1 MIVSKSKKKSNK
13 IEELYDNYLGLDWAE
28 GNVALAW
35 MKSNATEPKV
45 IEFDSSVRKLKEE
58 ISKIKGRKILTI
70 EETTTT
76 HWLYV
81 EVKDCVDKILVC
93 DPYRNSLLSE
103 GAKTDKID
111 AKKLCQLLRSN
122 MLKEVYHSLDEDYTI
137 RKLVSAYEDLVK
149 AGVRVKNQKSAVYRA
164 IGLNSKKSKLPDEEI
179 YELIESS
186 QNRAISLYME
196 ERDRYIEKFRE
207 IKKKKKVIKDLCGIS
222 GIGEISAV
230 KIYSKVI
237 DAERFESKYKYWAYC
252 GLVKHEKNS
261 GKRSYGKRTARH
273 SSMLRGVYKSA
284 ALAAIGGN
292 NDIREYYEYLI
303 TERKLEE
310 PAARNQIARYI
321 AKASYAVMK
330 NKQEYQAY
338 QWRKEKEDE
347 SRQKN
352 K

>member
-1 MIVSKSKKKSNK
+1 MIVRKSKKKSNE
-13 IEELYDNYLGLDWAE
+13 IENLYDNYLGLDWAE

-35 MKSNATEPKV
+35 MRSNSTEPKV

-81 EVKDCVDKILVC
+81 EVKDYVDRILVC

-111 AKKLCQLLRSN
+111 AKKLCQLLRSS

-149 AGVRVKNQKSAVYRA
+149 AGVRVKNQKSAIYRA
-164 IGLNSKKSKLPDEEI
+164 IGLNPKKSKLPDEET
-179 YELIESS
+179 YRLIESS
-186 QNRAISLYME
+186 HDRAIELNME
-196 ERDRYIEKFRE
+196 ERNRYIEKFRE
-207 IKKKKKVIKDLCGIS
+207 IKKKKKAIKDLCEIS

-237 DAERFESKYKYWAYC
+237 DAGRFDDKYKYWAYC
-252 GLVKHEKNS
+252 GLAKHAKNS
-261 GKRSYGKRTARH
+261 GKKNYGKRNPRH
-273 SSMLRGVYKSA
+273 SSMMKSVYKSA
-284 ALAAIGGN
+284 AIAAIGGK
-292 NDIREYYEYLI
+292 NDIREYYEHLLKDKY
-303 TERKLEE
+303 LEE
-310 PAARNQIARYI
+310 AQARNQIARYI

-330 NKQEYQAY
+330 NKQSYKPY
-338 QWRKEKEDE
+338 QWRGDKEEDE
-347 SRQKN
+347 QKD